1 MMDYENLELIEK
13 VIKSKDISDYE
24 IYLIES
30 EIYEIE
36 FIKANVD
43 SERQVNDLDYFIR
56 LLDKEDE
63 KSGMGIA
70 KGNKLE
76 EDKINQTVDN
86 CIKLSQINKSS
97 DYFFPSP
104 QSYSQIKPTSKEVL
118 NYPSTLIQNL
128 TDKIKR
134 KLIEFKK
141 TTPTFGRIRIHID
154 HIFLN
159 NSTGLNLDTKKSY
172 FYLEFAIKA
181 KKDKKL
187 SEFWDVDYIGRFS
200 DLKIEQRLDKWNKL
214 ALASINAVEPKS
226 NNNAIVVFSPS
237 LLKDALIPVIGFHA
251 SGKAFHEEQS
261 FFKRSEKVADSKI
274 TLLDNGLLE
283 GGLRTSPWDG
293 EGNPQRKTEIISNGI
308 FENRIY
314 DQKYAILEK
323 TQSTG
328 NGIRTSNGTIE
339 NTITNM
345 EILAGELSLN
355 EIFSNINEGY
365 FIQKCSWLNP
375 DKYSGSFGTEIRN
388 GYNIK
393 EGTLGTPIKGGNLSG
408 NVLDMI
414 KRCEY
419 ISKEREFSGN
429 SYLPYIAFSNL
440 RISA

>member
-1 MMDYENLELIEK
+1 MKDYEKLELIEK
-13 VIKSKDISDYE
+13 VIKSKGISDYE

-36 FIKANVD
+36 FRNAKVA

-56 LLDKEDE
+56 LLDQKDE
-63 KSGMGIA
+63 TSGMGIA

-76 EDKINQTVDN
+76 ENRISQMVDN
-86 CIKLSQINKSS
+86 CIKLSQINESS
-97 DYFFPSP
+97 DYSFPSP
-104 QSYSQIKPTSKEVL
+104 QSYSEIQPNSNEVL
-118 NYPSTLIQNL
+118 KNPSIVIQKL

-134 KLIEFKK
+134 KLSEFKK

-154 HIFLN
+154 HKFLN
-159 NSTGLNLDTKKSY
+159 NSTGLNLDTKRSY

-181 KKDKKL
+181 KQDKKL
-187 SEFWDVDYIGRFS
+187 SEFWDVDYIRSFS
-200 DLKIEQRLDKWNKL
+200 DVKIEQRLDKWNKF
-214 ALASINAVEPKS
+214 ALASINAVKPKS
-226 NNNAIVVFSPS
+226 NNNAIVIFSPS

-251 SGKAFHEEQS
+251 SGKASYEEQS

-274 TLLDNGLLE
+274 KIIDNGLLD

-293 EGNPQRKTEIISNGI
+293 EGNPQKRTVIINNGI
-308 FENRIY
+308 FENRLY

-339 NTITNM
+339 NTVTNM
-345 EILAGELSLN
+345 EILPGKLSLN
-355 EIFSNINEGY
+355 EIISNIKEGY
-365 FIQKCSWLNP
+365 LIQKCSWLNP
-375 DKYSGSFGTEIRN
+375 DKYSGFFGTEIRN
-388 GYNIK
+388 GNYIK
-393 EGTLGTPIKGGNLSG
+393 DGALGTPIKGGNLSG

-414 KRCEY
+414 KNCEY

-429 SYLPYIAFSNL
+429 SYLPYIAFSKLNV
-440 RISA
+440 SS